1 MNASVQDIPEQ
12 RQKLS
17 LWTRMILTITD
28 VAMRRLYPCSVS
40 GLEHYTGT
48 PATLA
53 VSNHRRDND
62 GPLLA
67 SVLLRRQNG
76 LIVAPLP
83 YFAAREDLFEKG
95 FLAHYLRR
103 CPASLRPLLKA
114 INLSPCLV
122 GAYPLQRTHERSV
135 AKALQDVI
143 AYLGDM
149 PVTDV
154 LRPQSLID
162 LTAELMFDPRSVTI
176 TQLLRDY
183 EHMLWRKRY
192 GYRHLQV
199 AVFGRIKPHLRDLI
213 DRQMDHFTKLL
224 EGGQV
229 LILEPEGR
237 LSLDGAL
244 RRPRAALHELIKRPN
259 RPVRVL
265 PISVTYDTL
274 TTGYPRIFIDIQ
286 PELIGLERL
295 SRRVLD
301 DRVTASIWSGC
312 RVTGSQLVAG
322 FLLSHLSPGDVW
334 SEKAIIK
341 HVYAAAQRCQEA
353 EIPLDPCLRNQ
364 QTCELRTRDIL
375 AWGCRTRFL
384 TSEGNGQ
391 MRVTT
396 PAAPPPWLPDGPSTL
411 LGYLR
416 TELLETMGSV
426 RARDLDLL
434 LSTDM
439 RRTRFLS
446 TQADALDG
454 VSAREIG

>member
-1 MNASVQDIPEQ
+1 LRGYKIFIQYRQEAVAMSASVHDIPVQ
-12 RQKLS
+12 QQKLS
-17 LWTRMILTITD
+17 LWTRMILTLTD
-28 VAMRRLYPCSVS
+28 IAMRRLYPCSVS
-40 GLEHYTGT
+40 GLEHYTAT

-67 SVLLRRQNG
+67 SVLLHRQNG

-95 FLAHYLRR
+95 FLAHYLPR

-143 AYLGDM
+143 SYLGDM
-149 PVTDV
+149 PVADV
-154 LRPQSLID
+154 LRPQSLAD
-162 LTAELMFDPRSVTI
+162 LAAELMFDPQSATI
-176 TQLLRDY
+176 KQLLRNH

-199 AVFGRIKPHLRDLI
+199 AVFGRLKPHLRDLI
-213 DRQMDHFTKLL
+213 DHQIEHFTRLL
-224 EGGQV
+224 ECGQV
-229 LILEPEGR
+229 LILEPEGQ

-244 RRPRAALHELIKRPN
+244 RRPRAALHELINRPN

-274 TTGYPRIFIDIQ
+274 TTAHPRIFIDIQ
-286 PELIGLERL
+286 PELAGLERL

-322 FLLSHLSPGDVW
+322 FLLSRPSPGDDW
-334 SEKAIIK
+334 SEIEIIK
-341 HVYAAAQRCQEA
+341 HVYAAAQRCYEA
-353 EIPLDPCLRNQ
+353 AIPMDPCLQNQ
-364 QTCELRTRDIL
+364 QSCELRTRDIL
-375 AWGCRTRFL
+375 AWGRRTRFL
-384 TSEGNGQ
+384 ISERNGRI
-391 MRVTT
+391 RVTM

-416 TELLETMGSV
+416 TELLETVGGT

-434 LSTDM
+434 PLTN
-439 RRTRFLS
+439 
-446 TQADALDG
+446 
-454 VSAREIG
+454 